1 MGQVARTNYGGH
13 WEKTAFYV
21 FCGLIF
27 FFVVFP
33 IFIIIPI
40 SFSSAKYLTFPPPGF
55 SLQWYLNYF
64 NRPDWIR
71 ATWLSFQIA
80 FVVALVATVLGTLAA
95 MAIVRGHFKGKNTMY
110 AFIISPLIMPIIIIA
125 LASYFLLAKFK
136 LIGSQLGLALIHIVI
151 AVPLVVVIV
160 SNTLKNFDVTLEK
173 ASMILGAN
181 RIRTFFKVTFPLV
194 RTGILSAAFF
204 AFLTSFDELV
214 IALFVGGTRVVTL
227 PRRMWEGVRMEIDPT
242 IAAVATLLVIFS
254 MCILGMIFMIQ
265 TWSEKRKG

>member
-1 MGQVARTNYGGH
+1 MAQSIRTSH
-13 WEKTAFYV
+13 SDQWRKIIFYT
-21 FCGLIF
+21 FCGLIL

-33 IFIIIPI
+33 IFVIIPI

-71 ATWLSFQIA
+71 ATWLSFKIA
-80 FVVALVATVLGTLAA
+80 ILVAFAATVLGTLAA
-95 MAIVRGHFKGKNTMY
+95 TAIVRGKFRGKNLIY
-110 AFIISPLIMPIIIIA
+110 AFVISPLIMPIIIIA
-125 LASYFLLAKFK
+125 LASYFLLAKLK
-136 LIGSQLGLALIHIVI
+136 LIGSQFGLALIHTVI
-151 AVPLVVVIV
+151 AVPLVVIIV

-173 ASMILGAN
+173 ASMIMGAN

-194 RTGILSAAFF
+194 KTGILSAAFF

-242 IAAVATLLVIFS
+242 LAAVATLLVLFS
-254 MCILGMIFMIQ
+254 VCVLGMIFVIQ
-265 TWSEKRKG
+265 SLWGKESK